1 MLATLRQRNFSLL
14 WFGGLIS
21 LTGDWTLMIG
31 LPIALYALTRSVTV
45 LSISL
50 LASLAPSVL
59 FGSVAGVLVDRWDR
73 QRILIVSNVLLALA
87 LAPLLL
93 TRSVNTIWMVYV
105 TLFVEACL
113 EQFTRPTESALLPSL
128 LSEDHLV
135 SANGLISV
143 ASNIARLGGPAL
155 GGVIAAFYGLT
166 GVVVADAGSFLI
178 AAILFALIRAPGR
191 QSHAPVASSQA
202 QQSPVV
208 GASTVWQATAR
219 AVREWRDG
227 LGVIFHQRTLAL
239 IFFVF
244 CVTSIGEGI
253 MGTLFVVFITVNAG
267 GDVRAFGGMMSA
279 QAVGGLIGG
288 ALVGLAGKRL
298 LSRWA
303 LGFSGLLFGA
313 LDLAIFNA
321 PTYYPAFAPVV
332 DPALASLRATLT
344 WAPPLSLIGL
354 LLALFIV
361 VGIPGVALM
370 SGLQTIIQTRA
381 PEQYLGRV
389 FGALMAC
396 SAFFLGVGA
405 VAAGWLSPRL
415 GTIPMLNTQGIGYL
429 VVGLLLLTLLPRA
442 AFTSPAEPAP
452 SVLVEQRE
460 NVAVAGD

>member
-59 FGSVAGVLVDRWDR
+59 FGSVAGVLIDRWDR

-93 TRSVNTIWMVYV
+93 TRSVNTIWLVYV
-105 TLFVEACL
+105 TLFVESCL

-166 GVVVADAGSFLI
+166 GVVLADAGSFLF
-178 AAILFALIRAPGR
+178 AALLFALIRAPGR
-191 QSHAPVASSQA
+191 QSHTPVASSQEP
-202 QQSPVV
+202 QSPVV
-208 GASTVWQATAR
+208 GASSVWQATVR
-219 AVREWRDG
+219 ALREWRDG

-303 LGFSGLLFGA
+303 MGFSGLLVTIQA
-313 LDLAIFNA
+313 
-321 PTYYPAFAPVV
+321 
-332 DPALASLRATLT
+332 DP
-344 WAPPLSLIGL
+344 
-354 LLALFIV
+354 
-361 VGIPGVALM
+361 
-370 SGLQTIIQTRA
+370 
-381 PEQYLGRV
+381 
-389 FGALMAC
+389 
-396 SAFFLGVGA
+396 
-405 VAAGWLSPRL
+405 
-415 GTIPMLNTQGIGYL
+415 
-429 VVGLLLLTLLPRA
+429 
-442 AFTSPAEPAP
+442 
-452 SVLVEQRE
+452 
-460 NVAVAGD
+460 